1 MNNPKIRIPQALE
14 AIADEANFFMYQIID
29 EGPDKK
35 VGKRP
40 ANFAAPFKGCNTDEA
55 ATHTLR
61 EVVERVEAYNAAPD
75 KIAKHNA
82 NRKEYAEAKGSRYT
96 PILRYAVGY
105 VPREGSAG
113 VIIDLDD
120 VVSPDDNTSIID
132 FDVMGW
138 LDGFKGYCEVSTS
151 GTGLRVVMPREFGD
165 ELLSDRREA
174 NGCAFQAKAEQA
186 KGFALTLTGS
196 GDWARDDDF
205 VRGVCERR
213 DAGLRERRIE
223 KNVNPEDLGDIALD
237 FLEYTLDDLES
248 MLAAY
253 PNEGIERGEW
263 IGLCKAVREAFEPRG
278 LGEEAFDIFDAW
290 TATGKEHSYDPV
302 HNRDKWD
309 EPLDTSAKT
318 RTTLASVL
326 KVARENKWR
335 SASEADT
342 FEETAPSEPD
352 NPYAFLKVLDTE
364 KVGAKGNVTRA
375 VHNYMNAVRIVRHMP
390 DLKGLIGRN
399 MLNGGLLRLRD
410 WSGEPLRY
418 AVEWTDP
425 DMHRV
430 LQIVQGFKKDKQS
443 LFGHFSIEALKNAM
457 EGGSEPV
464 QPIKRAIESL
474 PKWDGRPRIDDW
486 LMRYFGVSDTPLHAA
501 YGRKFMIGLIA
512 RGHAEIGFEVKLDT
526 VLVLVGMQGLQKSE
540 FFNVLAGSS
549 AFFTDHIGEIS
560 KKEARE
566 NIAGRWIVELSEG
579 EIVTKADRRAL
590 KGFLTAKSDK
600 FRAAYAR
607 NVQTVPRACAFVMPT
622 NEEGILNDPTG
633 SRRFWPV
640 KVTRGADLG
649 VLRAERDLML
659 SEALVA
665 YRAGEAWWLTEDE
678 DATRETNA
686 EEYQIEDPIEDDLAH
701 ILQHIPLG
709 QIVSQSDLI
718 KALELPSAANG
729 AIAHRVRD
737 VLGKFGWERHRVGAK
752 RGYRRGDGDSKP
764 AMSEKALSAMKEG
777 TVIEIRPKSEFEDL
791 GAEDKIE

>member
-1 MNNPKIRIPQALE
+1 MNTPKILIPQALE
-14 AIADEANFFMYQIID
+14 AIADEPNFFIYQIID

-40 ANFAAPFKGCNTDEA
+40 ARFAAPFKGCNTDEA
-55 ATHTLR
+55 AVHTLR
-61 EVVERVEAYNAAPD
+61 EVAERVAAYNASPD

-82 NRKEYAEAKGSRYT
+82 NRKEYADAKGGRYM

-105 VPREGSAG
+105 VPREDSAG
-113 VIIDLDD
+113 VVIDLDD
-120 VVSPDDNTSIID
+120 VIGEGGEVTD

-138 LDGFKGYCEVSTS
+138 LDGFEGYQEVSTS

-174 NGCAFQAKAEQA
+174 NGCAFQAKQEQA

-196 GDWARDDDF
+196 GSWVRDDTF
-205 VRGVCERR
+205 VQGICARR
-213 DAGLRERRIE
+213 DEGLKSRRVE
-223 KNVNPEDLGDIALD
+223 KNVNPEDLTDIALD

-263 IGLCKAVREAFEPRG
+263 VGLCKAVREAFEPRG

-290 TATGKEHSYDPV
+290 TAQSKDHGYDPT
-302 HNRDKWD
+302 HNRDRWD
-309 EPLDTSAKT
+309 EPLDGSAKT
-318 RTTLASVL
+318 RTTLATVL
-326 KVARENKWR
+326 KGARGNGWK
-335 SASEADT
+335 SAAEAATFSE
-342 FEETAPSEPD
+342 EVESEPD
-352 NPYAFLKVLDTE
+352 DPYAFLKKLDTE
-364 KVGAKGNVTRA
+364 KVGAGGKITRA

-390 DLKGLIGRN
+390 DLAGLIGHN
-399 MLNGGLLRLRD
+399 VLNGGLLRLRD

-418 AVEWTDP
+418 AVEWTDR
-425 DMHRV
+425 DMHKV
-430 LQIVQGFKKDKQS
+430 LQIVQGFKKDKRS
-443 LFGHFSIEALKNAM
+443 MFGHFSIEALKNAM

-486 LMRYFGVSDTPLHAA
+486 LMRYFGVTDTPLHSA
-501 YGRKFMIGLIA
+501 YGRKFLIGLIA
-512 RGHAEIGFEVKLDT
+512 RGHAEIGREIKLDT

-566 NIAGRWIVELSEG
+566 NIAGRWIIELSEG

-607 NVQTVPRACAFVMPT
+607 NVQTVPRACVFVMPT

-640 KVTRGADLG
+640 KVTQGANLDK
-649 VLRAERDLML
+649 LRAERDLML
-659 SEALVA
+659 AEALVA

-686 EEYQIEDPIEDDLAH
+686 EAYQIEDPIEDDLAH
-701 ILQHIPLG
+701 ILQDIPLG
-709 QIVSQSDLI
+709 QIVSQSELL
-718 KALELPSAANG
+718 KTLEVPTSANSLM
-729 AIAHRVRD
+729 AHRVRD
-737 VLGKFGWERHRVGAK
+737 ALGKFGWERHRVGTK
-752 RGYRRGDGDSKP
+752 RGYRRCDGDSEP
-764 AMSEKALSAMKEG
+764 PMSEKAIAAMKEG
-777 TVIEIRPKSEFEDL
+777 NTIVLRPKSEFEDL